1 MTTRRFMA
9 AFVLLLAALIVP
21 LWLKDAF
28 LIQLLFR
35 VAIFAVVG
43 IAWNLVGGYAG
54 QLSMGHAAYF
64 GLGGYGF
71 SLLHMNFGIGM
82 WLSLLLGSVVAGFAA
97 MVIGSVTFRLR
108 GHYFALS
115 TIATAEI
122 VRIVALN
129 ASFTHGAIGILSP
142 SLFAGPGAD
151 ARFYGTA
158 VILLAISLVFARWT
172 HTSRFGYYLR
182 AIRQDEDTA
191 MAIGIDPA
199 RYKLLALIPSAL
211 LTGMAGG
218 IYTSF
223 SQFVSPES
231 ILSTDISVQAAV
243 IAMLG
248 GAATVWGPL
257 VGSLVLT
264 ISSEVFKAFFKEAH
278 LLIYGL
284 LLIVVVLVLPGGV
297 MSLFGRLRR
306 LFARGSRRR
315 RSRAVL
321 RGFRRIESGG
331 PA

>member
-1 MTTRRFMA
+1 MTVRRFVA
-9 AFVLLLAALIVP
+9 AVVLLLAALSVP
-21 LWLKDAF
+21 LWVKDAF
-28 LIQLLFR
+28 IIQVFFR

-43 IAWNLVGGYAG
+43 VAWNLIGGYAG

-71 SLLHMNFGIGM
+71 SLLHMNLGIGM
-82 WLSLLLGSVVAGFAA
+82 WPSLLLGSAIAGFAA
-97 MVIGSVTFRLR
+97 MVIGSITFRLR
-108 GHYFALS
+108 GHYFTLS
-115 TIATAEI
+115 TIASAEI

-142 SLFAGPGAD
+142 SLFARPAAD
-151 ARFYGTA
+151 AKFYVTA
-158 VILLAISLVFARWT
+158 VVLLAASLAFARWT
-172 HTSRFGYYLR
+172 HGSRFGYYLR
-182 AIRQDEDTA
+182 AIRQDESTA
-191 MAIGIDPA
+191 MAVGIDPA
-199 RYKLLALIPSAL
+199 RYKLLALAPSAL

-218 IYTSF
+218 LYTSF

-231 ILSTDISVQAAV
+231 ILSSDISVQAAV

-248 GAATVWGPL
+248 GTATVWGPL
-257 VGSLVLT
+257 VGSVILT

-306 LFARGSRRR
+306 LS
-315 RSRAVL
+315 SRAWQRRQSSAL
-321 RGFRRIESGG
+321 APGFPRVESRG

>member
-1 MTTRRFMA
+1 M
-9 AFVLLLAALIVP
+9 VP
-21 LWLKDAF
+21 LWVKDAF
-28 LIQLLFR
+28 VIQLLFR

-43 IAWNLVGGYAG
+43 IAWNLIGGYAG

-82 WLSLLLGSVVAGFAA
+82 WLSLLLGSIVAGLAA
-97 MVIGSVTFRLR
+97 MAIGSVTFRLR
-108 GHYFALS
+108 GHYFTLS

-122 VRIVALN
+122 LRIVALN

-142 SLFAGPGAD
+142 SLFAGRGAD
-151 ARFYGTA
+151 ARFYVTA
-158 VILLAISLVFARWT
+158 VILLAASLAFARWT

-191 MAIGIDPA
+191 MAVGIDPA

-257 VGSLVLT
+257 IGSLVLT
-264 ISSEVFKAFFKEAH
+264 ISSEVFKTFFKEAH
-278 LLIYGL
+278 LLIYGM

-306 LFARGSRRR
+306 LLAGASQRR
-315 RSRAVL
+315 RSRVSSP
-321 RGFRRIESGG
+321 RFQRIESRG